1 MKRQTRLVIGLA
13 VAFVAL
19 VLIGVAVQTIRS
31 LLWDLSYF
39 LPPWL
44 LTPVLL
50 LGLVLVVT
58 VVMQVGW
65 PMWKRWKSR
74 PPQHPRQPAAA
85 PQNRRDAANTSLGH
99 VDRLIERI
107 QDDISRRSLQ
117 NERDRVADELKRG
130 DLVVVVFGTGSSG
143 KTSLIRALLNEM
155 VGDVGAPMGV
165 TKTSR
170 AYRLRLKGL
179 ERGLQLVDTPGILEA
194 GEEGLSR
201 EETARRRAVRADLL
215 IVVVDGDLR
224 ASEFAVVQSLAGLGK
239 RLLLVLNKR
248 DLRGVDEEKRLLQ
261 VLRSRCQGHLNTADV
276 VACSASPQSIPQP
289 GRRPLQPMPDVSD
302 LLQRLA
308 GVLHAEGE
316 ELIADNILLQC
327 RSLDSRGRDLLNDQR
342 SREAKRC
349 IDRYSWM
356 GAGIVAANPLPGVD
370 LLSTAAVNAQ
380 MILEMAKIYGVEMSR
395 DRAKDLAMSLG
406 QTLGKLGI
414 VKGAMSLLGTSLSL
428 SLPTLILGQV
438 LQGVVTAWLTR
449 IAGSSFIRYFEQDQ
463 DWGDG
468 GMQTV
473 VQQAFELN
481 RRELS
486 LQRFL
491 ASAMRQVVEPLQ
503 QSAAGRL
510 PPRPEPQQEGGA
522 SAPGHPAP

>member
-19 VLIGVAVQTIRS
+19 VLIGAAVQTIRS

-50 LGLVLVVT
+50 LGLVLLAT
-58 VVMQVGW
+58 VAVQVGW
-65 PMWKRWKSR
+65 PMWKRLKSR
-74 PPQHPRQPAAA
+74 PAQHQPQPTAA
-85 PQNRRDAANTSLGH
+85 PRNRRDAATTSLGH

-117 NERDRVADELKRG
+117 KERDRVAEELKRG

-194 GEEGLSR
+194 GDEGLSR

-224 ASEFAVVQSLAGLGK
+224 ASEYTVVTSLAGLGK

-261 VLRSRCQGHLNTADV
+261 VLRSRCQGQLNPADV

-289 GRRPLQPMPDVSD
+289 GRRPLQPLPDVSD

-308 GVLHAEGE
+308 VVLHAEGE
-316 ELIADNILLQC
+316 ELISDNILLQC
-327 RSLDSRGRDLLNDQR
+327 RSLDNRGRDLLNEQR

-395 DRAKDLAMSLG
+395 DRAKDLALSLG

-428 SLPTLILGQV
+428 SLPTLVLAQV

-449 IAGSSFIRYFEQDQ
+449 IAGSSFMRYFEQDQ

-510 PPRPEPQQEGGA
+510 PPRPGPQQEGEA
-522 SAPGHPAP
+522 SAPGRPEL

>member
-1 MKRQTRLVIGLA
+1 MKRQTRLLIGLA

-19 VLIGVAVQTIRS
+19 VLIGAAVQTIRS

-50 LGLVLVVT
+50 LGFALVATLAV
-58 VVMQVGW
+58 QVGW
-65 PMWKRWKSR
+65 PMWKRLKSS
-74 PPQHPRQPAAA
+74 PSQHPRQATPA
-85 PQNRRDAANTSLGH
+85 PQNRRDAATTSLGH

-117 NERDRVADELKRG
+117 NERDRVAEELKRG

-194 GEEGLSR
+194 GDEGLSR

-224 ASEFAVVQSLAGLGK
+224 ASEYAVVTSLAGLGK

-261 VLRSRCQGHLNTADV
+261 MLRSRCQGQLNAADV

-289 GRRPLQPMPDVSD
+289 GRRPLRPLPDVSD

-308 GVLHAEGE
+308 VVLHAEGE
-316 ELIADNILLQC
+316 ESVSYTHL
-327 RSLDSRGRDLLNDQR
+327 
-342 SREAKRC
+342 
-349 IDRYSWM
+349 
-356 GAGIVAANPLPGVD
+356 
-370 LLSTAAVNAQ
+370 T
-380 MILEMAKIYGVEMSR
+380 
-395 DRAKDLAMSLG
+395 
-406 QTLGKLGI
+406 
-414 VKGAMSLLGTSLSL
+414 
-428 SLPTLILGQV
+428 LPTNS
-438 LQGVVTAWLTR
+438 GV
-449 IAGSSFIRYFEQDQ
+449 
-463 DWGDG
+463 
-468 GMQTV
+468 
-473 VQQAFELN
+473 
-481 RRELS
+481 
-486 LQRFL
+486 
-491 ASAMRQVVEPLQ
+491 
-503 QSAAGRL
+503 
-510 PPRPEPQQEGGA
+510 
-522 SAPGHPAP
+522 